1 MQPLLMSR
9 ITHTVSDSD
18 VSGYIDRPDY
28 RPGDGF
34 SEITEIHRS
43 ERNIVYRARR
53 FGRFWVLKTTASPG
67 CDTALRAALC
77 KEFEVSMMLPRM
89 CAANVYSLED
99 VEGVGTCIVMDY
111 IDGPTLRRWL
121 DDEPPL
127 TERRRMARS
136 IVEAVGRVH
145 QAGVVHRDIKPE
157 NIIVSALGH
166 APLLIDFGLADTTS
180 HTEFKAPA
188 GTLSYISPEQM
199 GGNRPD
205 IRNDIYSLG
214 CLLRGMRLGKP
225 WAPAIRHCLLPIADR
240 LPDTDAILRLVDRRR
255 KLRRGLAATGAAAAL
270 AALAVAGALMVP
282 RAPVHDEALR
292 LRAENLGRSLDS
304 LTLTSDRR
312 IASLTHSLD
321 SVTDSIEAAGRAENA
336 RKAMMRAIIAEG
348 ERAVDEVWR
357 ATGLRYLDTV
367 NPAGFVANIYSSAP
381 MDAEA
386 RRFIASRAD
395 LSPEETLLVTDA
407 LNRRIKANVDLWIK
421 RRSMMQP
428 DI

>member
-1 MQPLLMSR
+1 M
-9 ITHTVSDSD
+9 
-18 VSGYIDRPDY
+18 
-28 RPGDGF
+28 
-34 SEITEIHRS
+34 
-43 ERNIVYRARR
+43 YRARR

-89 CAANVYSLED
+89 CAANAYSLEE

-111 IDGPTLRRWL
+111 LEGPTLRRWL

-157 NIIVSALGH
+157 NIIVSSLGH

-180 HTEFKAPA
+180 HTDFKAPA

-214 CLLRGMRLGKP
+214 CLLR
-225 WAPAIRHCLLPIADR
+225 
-240 LPDTDAILRLVDRRR
+240 
-255 KLRRGLAATGAAAAL
+255 
-270 AALAVAGALMVP
+270 
-282 RAPVHDEALR
+282 
-292 LRAENLGRSLDS
+292 
-304 LTLTSDRR
+304 
-312 IASLTHSLD
+312 
-321 SVTDSIEAAGRAENA
+321 
-336 RKAMMRAIIAEG
+336 AIIAEG

-357 ATGLRYLDTV
+357 ATGLMYLDTV

-386 RRFIASRAD
+386 TRFIASRPD

-428 DI
+428 EF

>member
-1 MQPLLMSR
+1 MSR
-9 ITHTVSDSD
+9 TTHTVSDSD

-28 RPGDGF
+28 RPHDGF

-53 FGRFWVLKTTASPG
+53 FGRFWVLKTTASRG
-67 CDTALRAALC
+67 CDTALRAALY

-89 CAANVYSLED
+89 CAANVYSLEEA
-99 VEGVGTCIVMDY
+99 EGVGTCIVMDY
-111 IDGPTLRRWL
+111 LEGPTLRRWL

-136 IVEAVGRVH
+136 LVEAVGRVH

-188 GTLSYISPEQM
+188 GTLSYISPEQL

-214 CLLRGMRLGKP
+214 CVLRAMRLGNA
-225 WAPAIRHCLLPIADR
+225 WAPAIRRCLLPIDDR

-270 AALAVAGALMVP
+270 AAVAVAGALMVP
-282 RAPVHDEALR
+282 RTPVYDEALR
-292 LRAENLGRSLDS
+292 LHAENLERSLDS
-304 LTLTSDRR
+304 LTLASDRR
-312 IASLTHSLD
+312 IASLSHSLD
-321 SVTDSIEAAGRAENA
+321 SVTDSIAGAGRAENA

-357 ATGLRYLDTV
+357 TTGLRYLDTV

-386 RRFIASRAD
+386 RRFIASRPD
-395 LSPEETLLVTDA
+395 LSPEEALLVTDA
-407 LNRRIKANVDLWIK
+407 LNRRIKANLDLWIK